1 MRQNGRSVSSMSNEE
16 RSTWA
21 KEHMTKACIE
31 LLMEKP
37 IEKITVSEL
46 CKRSG
51 AGRATFYRN
60 YKDMTDIVR
69 KYLIRLNHEWTE
81 APLVLQSGMRNLAD
95 AIFSHFERHRK
106 FYELL
111 NKRGLV
117 YLMKDVITDTFGLK
131 TDGPMIEAYSSAY
144 VIYILYGFI
153 EVWFQRGMKDPA
165 TELCA
170 LLPDAPKDSVS

>member
-1 MRQNGRSVSSMSNEE
+1 MSQNGRSVSSMSNEE

-31 LLMEKP
+31 LLKEKP
-37 IEKITVSEL
+37 VEKITVSEL
-46 CKRSG
+46 CERSG

-69 KYLIRLNHEWTE
+69 KYLIRLNHEWTQDP
-81 APLVLQSGMRNLAD
+81 AVLESGIQNLTG
-95 AIFSHFERHRK
+95 AIFSHFERHRA

-111 NKRGLV
+111 SRRGLV
-117 YLMKDVITDTFGLK
+117 YLMKDVITDAFHLK

-144 VIYILYGFI
+144 VIYVLDGFI
-153 EVWFQRGMKDPA
+153 EVWFQRGMKDSA
-165 TELCA
+165 EELCA
-170 LLPDAPKDSVS
+170 LLSSASKKA

>member
-1 MRQNGRSVSSMSNEE
+1 MSNEQ

-31 LLMEKP
+31 LLKEKP

-46 CKRSG
+46 CERSG
-51 AGRATFYRN
+51 TGRATFYRN

-81 APLVLQSGMRNLAD
+81 DPSILQSGMRNLA
-95 AIFSHFERHRK
+95 ASVFSHFERHRA

-111 NKRGLV
+111 SERGLV

-131 TDGPMIEAYSSAY
+131 TEGPMIEAYSSAY
-144 VIYILYGFI
+144 VIYVLYGFI
-153 EVWFQRGMKDPA
+153 EVWFERGMRD
-165 TELCA
+165 TTEELCA
-170 LLPDAPKDSVS
+170 LLPGKPKDSVS